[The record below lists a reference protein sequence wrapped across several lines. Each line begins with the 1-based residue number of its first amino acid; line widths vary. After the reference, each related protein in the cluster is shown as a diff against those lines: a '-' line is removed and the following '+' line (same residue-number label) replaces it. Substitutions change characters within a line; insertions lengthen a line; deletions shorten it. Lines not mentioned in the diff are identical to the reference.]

1 MGKRPRAEGG
11 GGAGPLACV
20 LLVGSQS
27 MAFRMT
33 EFFSGAYGG
42 CNLDLGRLFPPR
54 FRGRVAEL
62 GPRTSNLGPRMV
74 SLRGMEGSPE
84 EFAAFMQSHPLLP
97 YYVHRV
103 FWVDLEAPAVPRAGL
118 AAAIAER
125 WREGGWGGGPR
136 LQLHPKRE
144 EGAFAEEL
152 NALREGPECAVR
164 GYEAAVS
171 ALPLSGD
178 GEELLEGGP
187 YRLGIHSAAS
197 LYLHPA
203 GAAKLSSGPSKAQS
217 KIDEAL
223 LLLGELPGGN
233 GAAVDLGAAPGAWTA
248 SLARRF
254 EHVFAVDPAPM
265 DPQVLALENVTHV
278 RKKAEDAVGEV
289 RAQLPPSTGGG
300 GRGGGGG
307 GGGSEEEGG
316 WGASLLVCDMN
327 LGLHEVGAAVQ
338 GALPLLRSGARV
350 VVTLKLR
357 GRGRDTAE
365 RAAILGSAIGKGV
378 RMLETVWMLGNTNHE
393 RCFLGVKV

>member
-1 MGKRPRAEGG
+1 MGKRPREEGG
-11 GGAGPLACV
+11 GGSGLLACV
-20 LLVGSQS
+20 LLVGNQS

-33 EFFSGAYGG
+33 KFFSGAYGG
-42 CNLDLGRLFPPR
+42 CDLGRLFPPR
-54 FRGRVAEL
+54 FRGKQVAEL

-74 SLRGMEGSPE
+74 LLRGMEGSPE

-97 YYVHRV
+97 YYVHRM
-103 FWVDLEAPAVPRAGL
+103 FWVDMEAPAVPRAGL

-125 WREGGWGGGPR
+125 WREGGWGGGVR

-152 NALREGPECAVR
+152 NALVGGPECAVR

-254 EHVFAVDPAPM
+254 ERVFAVDPAPM
-265 DPQVLALENVTHV
+265 DPQVLALENVTHIQ
-278 RKKAEDAVGEV
+278 KKAEDSVGEV
-289 RAQLPPSTGGG
+289 RAQLPPSP
-300 GRGGGGG
+300 GGGGG
-307 GGGSEEEGG
+307 GGGEEGS
-316 WGASLLVCDMN
+316 WGANLLVCDMN
-327 LGLHEVGAAVQ
+327 VGLHEVGAAVQ

-393 RCFLGVKV
+393 RCFLGVKI